1 MADKPV
7 AGDSFFDRLPLPI
20 SRGLTAEQR
29 AAIADAVVAGAKN
42 SPPVNI
48 RLGIQLPF
56 GRWFV
61 SVLAGR
67 ERRSRER
74 IERDRAARPL
84 KTVSN
89 AVFVF
94 AGMMILYVVA
104 AIAALLY
111 TSTLEF

>member
-1 MADKPV
+1 MADEPI
-7 AGDSFFDRLPLPI
+7 AGDSFFDRLPLPV

-29 AAIADAVVAGAKN
+29 AAIADAVVAGGKN

-48 RLGIQLPF
+48 RLGIPLPF

-74 IERDRAARPL
+74 IVRDRTAQPL
-84 KTVSN
+84 KTLGN
-89 AVFVF
+89 AAFVF
-94 AGMMILYVVA
+94 AGMMILYLVA
-104 AIAALLY
+104 ALAVLLY
-111 TSTLEF
+111 TSAIEF